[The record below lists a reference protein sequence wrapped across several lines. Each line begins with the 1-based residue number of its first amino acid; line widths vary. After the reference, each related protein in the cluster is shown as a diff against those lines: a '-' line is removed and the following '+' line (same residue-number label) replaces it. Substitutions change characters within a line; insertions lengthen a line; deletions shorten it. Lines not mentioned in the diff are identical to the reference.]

1 MKTGMGLLLIGV
13 GAILAFAVTTNT
25 SVFNL
30 HTAGW
35 VVMIIGVAGLA
46 VPRRSYGWIG
56 RRVFVRRV
64 ETRRGGTAED
74 VTYPPYVTRNRENT
88 RVTASLPA
96 GTGNPTPEN
105 VPGETEV
112 TEDIY
117 EE

>member
-1 MKTGMGLLLIGV
+1 LELEHHENRYG
-13 GAILAFAVTTNT
+13 
-25 SVFNL
+25 
-30 HTAGW
+30 TA
-35 VVMIIGVAGLA
+35 AD
-46 VPRRSYGWIG
+46 R
-56 RRVFVRRV
+56 RRV
-64 ETRRGGTAED
+64 ETRPGSTAED

>member
-1 MKTGMGLLLIGV
+1 MLLD
-13 GAILAFAVTTNT
+13 AR
-25 SVFNL
+25 
-30 HTAGW
+30 HD
-35 VVMIIGVAGLA
+35 
-46 VPRRSYGWIG
+46 GWIG

-64 ETRRGGTAED
+64 ETRPGGTAED